1 MKTLSPIA
9 VYIGEQA
16 TFGAPIALFN
26 LLAELPGHPVDS
38 TVSAQTLR
46 ANGVRVPCVIF
57 VGEVVMTIAQNSAN
71 LLTVSVK

>member
-38 TVSAQTLR
+38 TVSKQTLEQ
-46 ANGVRVPCVIF
+46 NGIKVPSVLV
-57 VGEVVMTIAQNSAN
+57 VGQAVTGH
-71 LLTVSVK
+71 